1 MHHQTISITIKR
13 LKIMATKSYN
23 GLDREEI
30 VSRLKAIVTERGD
43 VRFTIPDNCP
53 GDGWDG
59 TLCEDGL
66 YVLGNNHFE
75 GEFFEYSDEQHIDA
89 DFLQEI
95 LDIVE
100 ADQH

>member
-1 MHHQTISITIKR
+1 MI
-13 LKIMATKSYN
+13 TKSYN
-23 GLDREEI
+23 GLEREEI
-30 VSRLKAIVTERGD
+30 VSRLKAIVAECGNGE
-43 VRFTIPDNCP
+43 FAMPDNCA
-53 GDGWDG
+53 GDGCDG

-75 GEFFEYSDEQHIDA
+75 GEFFKYSDEQDVITA

-100 ADQH
+100 AEQH

>member
-1 MHHQTISITIKR
+1 
-13 LKIMATKSYN
+13 MATKSYN

-30 VSRLKAIVTERGD
+30 VSRLKAIVAESGD

-53 GDGWDG
+53 GDGWNG

-66 YVLGNNHFE
+66 YALGNNHFE

-100 ADQH
+100 SDQD

>member
-1 MHHQTISITIKR
+1 
-13 LKIMATKSYN
+13 MATKSYK
-23 GLDREEI
+23 GLEREEI
-30 VSRLKAIVTERGD
+30 VSRLKAIVAECEN
-43 VRFTIPDNCP
+43 VEFTIPDNCP

-75 GEFFEYSDEQHIDA
+75 GEFFKYSDEQDVITA

-100 ADQH
+100 DDQH

>member
-1 MHHQTISITIKR
+1 
-13 LKIMATKSYN
+13 MATKSYN

-30 VSRLKAIVTERGD
+30 VSRLKAIVAENGD

-59 TLCEDGL
+59 ILCKDGL
-66 YVLGNNHFE
+66 YVE
-75 GEFFEYSDEQHIDA
+75 GEFFKYSVEQDVNDA
-89 DFLQEI
+89 NFLQEI

-100 ADQH
+100 LTKIDWFIALKIKSNN